1 MVQVDNLDGQFK
13 TGVPVDILKLE
24 TWQRY
29 ELQLKTEYA
38 LNFLKQMIGL
48 EEVRDLD
55 TGFEKEYENVAEIV
69 LDYLKTRF
77 KVLKTKDRKGNR
89 VTQEHLKNNAN
100 KNKLEVWKP
109 WEKFVSKASCIDTS
123 LPVKEPSNLENSLFW
138 KARQYGETEQ
148 IYNWLKERGIAPKF
162 LRLIQI

>member
-77 KVLKTKDRKGNR
+77 KVLKRKIEK
-89 VTQEHLKNNAN
+89 VT
-100 KNKLEVWKP
+100 
-109 WEKFVSKASCIDTS
+109 
-123 LPVKEPSNLENSLFW
+123 
-138 KARQYGETEQ
+138 G
-148 IYNWLKERGIAPKF
+148 
-162 LRLIQI
+162 